1 MIAITRFLPR
11 SHDFLTIS
19 HDFLRSAAR
28 QAVAVLVVLAVLL
41 IAAPAVSEAA
51 PPSWVWLFS
60 SDRCSYYLDSN
71 HVWVDDSGT
80 YHYALKT
87 VYVSDAARQS
97 RINFLSRLAPDD
109 DFSDFYF
116 DIVAYDGYTGTNPP
130 ALIRHPKHLYCY
142 RSDGSY
148 ITGFRG
154 KAGVYITLGL
164 GSVDSIVDA
173 KARSWAVYR
182 PAD

>member
-1 MIAITRFLPR
+1 MISRFFQR
-11 SHDFLTIS
+11 SRDFRTIP
-19 HDFLRSAAR
+19 HDFLRATAR
-28 QAVAVLVVLAVLL
+28 LGLAVLAAAL
-41 IAAPAVSEAA
+41 ISVPSVSEAA

-60 SDRCSYYLDSN
+60 SDRCSYYLDRN
-71 HVWVDDSGT
+71 NVWVDDSGT

-87 VYVSDAARQS
+87 AYVSDAARQS
-97 RINFLSRLAPDD
+97 RINFLTRLAPHD

-116 DIVAYDGYTGTNPP
+116 DIVVYDGYTGTNPP

-164 GSVDSIVDA
+164 GGVDAIVDA

-182 PAD
+182 PDD

>member
-19 HDFLRSAAR
+19 HDFLRAAAR
-28 QAVAVLVVLAVLL
+28 LAIAVMAALL
-41 IAAPAVSEAA
+41 IAVPAVSEAA
-51 PPSWVWLFS
+51 SPSWVWLFS
-60 SDRCSYYLDSN
+60 SDRCSYYLDRN
-71 HVWVDDSGT
+71 NVWVDGSGT

-97 RINFLSRLAPDD
+97 RINFLSRLAPGD

-116 DIVAYDGYTGTNPP
+116 DIVVYDGYTGTNPP

-154 KAGVYITLGL
+154 KAGAYITLGL
-164 GSVDSIVDA
+164 GGVDAIVDA
-173 KARSWAVYR
+173 KARSWAVYI
-182 PAD
+182 PDN

>member
-1 MIAITRFLPR
+1 MISRLFQR

-19 HDFLRSAAR
+19 HDFLRAAAR
-28 QAVAVLVVLAVLL
+28 PAVAALAALL
-41 IAAPAVSEAA
+41 IAVPSISEAMTP

-60 SDRCSYYLDSN
+60 SNFCSYYLDRN
-71 HVWVDDSGT
+71 HVWVDDSAI
-80 YHYALKT
+80 YHYTIKT
-87 VYVSDAARQS
+87 VYVADSARQS
-97 RINFLSRLAPDD
+97 RINFLSRLAPDA

-116 DIVAYDGYTGTNPP
+116 DIVVYDGYTGTNPP

-154 KAGVYITLGL
+154 KAGAYITLGL
-164 GSVDSIVDA
+164 GGVDAIVDA

-182 PAD
+182 PDD

>member
-28 QAVAVLVVLAVLL
+28 LAVAVLAALL
-41 IAAPAVSEAA
+41 IAAPSISEAMTP

-60 SDRCSYYLDSN
+60 SNFCSYYLDRN
-71 HVWVDDSGT
+71 HVWVDDSAI
-80 YHYALKT
+80 YHYTIKT
-87 VYVSDAARQS
+87 VYVADSARQS
-97 RINFLSRLAPDD
+97 RMGFLSRLAPYT

-116 DIVAYDGYTGTNPP
+116 DIATYDGYTGTNPP

-154 KAGVYITLGL
+154 KAGAYITLGL
-164 GSVDSIVDA
+164 GGVDAIVDA

-182 PAD
+182 PDD